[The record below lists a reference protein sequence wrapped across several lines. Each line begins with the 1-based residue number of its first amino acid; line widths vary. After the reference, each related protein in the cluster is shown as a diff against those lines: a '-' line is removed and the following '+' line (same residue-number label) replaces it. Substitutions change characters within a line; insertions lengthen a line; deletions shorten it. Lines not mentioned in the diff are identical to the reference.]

1 MRVVVQERSNFL
13 LKWHRQIMDN
23 QEELAKIMT
32 LEMVARIH
40 VLKLSY
46 NLFSAN
52 AMHCDVW
59 FKYCVV

>member
-40 VLKLSY
+40 ILNLSY
-46 NLFSAN
+46 KSFSDN
-52 AMHCDVW
+52 VMQ
-59 FKYCVV
+59 